1 MALVHAQTAQ
11 RESEAGLSAA
21 EEALALQAQCA
32 QVAGTLKSTARAEA
46 RQEEALV
53 LIKVQGRVTELEQA
67 LRRRE
72 QELGTVR
79 AALEQKAV
87 GATALQEEA
96 AAILQA
102 TVGSLSAQLEA
113 SEGKERVPASTTD
126 PDRVC
131 CVV

>member
-1 MALVHAQTAQ
+1 MALLHAQTAQ
-11 RESEAGLSAA
+11 QESEAGRSAA

-53 LIKVQGRVTELEQA
+53 LIKVQGRVTELEQ
-67 LRRRE
+67 
-72 QELGTVR
+72 ELETVR

-102 TVGSLSAQLEA
+102 TVGSLSAQLDA